1 MSPASDGPADSADRP
16 RRRIAVFAFACDP
29 EGGSEKA
36 AGWGCVQALAETADL
51 VVLVHPRHLDALQ
64 RWERDHGDGRVVFE
78 GVPTVA
84 WGEVLYRFRPLRR
97 VGWLA
102 RYVGW
107 QHVALQVAR
116 DHHRRQP
123 FDAAIHVTL
132 GMFWLPSTV
141 VDLPVPSVWGPV
153 GGAAASPRSL
163 WPVLGVVG
171 VAAEFAELLAVKL
184 LSLVPATRRTWD
196 RATVRL
202 VETESARGHLP
213 RRLRPGTEIVN
224 RAVLVRAPKPPAT
237 IRGSALVF
245 SSPLE
250 VRKGPAL
257 ALRALT
263 FTPPGVRLLVI
274 HEGPEEAALRRL
286 AARLG
291 VADRVEFRGRVPRD
305 EMFATMAAA
314 AACVFTGLREE
325 GGAALAEAMQ
335 TGTPVIVLGWA
346 GARVLAEASTDPTR
360 TAVVQPGDPRSTA
373 RRLGE
378 AMARFS
384 AAPPTGTGPYLD
396 QHGTRRALQ
405 RAVERAI
412 TQRDTARPA

>member
-1 MSPASDGPADSADRP
+1 MSPAGDAALESVGRH
-16 RRRIAVFAFACDP
+16 RRRLVVFAFACDP

-51 VVLVHPRHLDALQ
+51 VVLVHPRHLDTLH
-64 RWERDHGDGRVVFE
+64 RWEREHGDGRITFV
-78 GVPTVA
+78 GVPTVS
-84 WGEVLYRFRPLRR
+84 WGEWLYRSRPLRR

-107 QHVALQVAR
+107 QRVALRVAL
-116 DHHRRQP
+116 DHHRSTP

-132 GMFWLPSTV
+132 GMFWLPSAA

-171 VAAEFAELLAVKL
+171 VAAEFLELLAVKL
-184 LSLVPATRRTWD
+184 LSRVPATRRTWD

-202 VETESARGHLP
+202 VETESARRHLP
-213 RRLRPGTEIVN
+213 RRLRPGAEIVN
-224 RAVLVRAPKPPAT
+224 RAVLVRAPQPPAAT
-237 IRGSALVF
+237 RGSAIVF

-250 VRKGPAL
+250 ARKGSAL

-263 FTPPGVRLLVI
+263 FTPPEVRLLVI
-274 HEGPEEAALRRL
+274 HEGPQEASLRRL
-286 AARLG
+286 ASRLG

-305 EMFATMAAA
+305 EMFAIMATA

-335 TGTPVIVLGWA
+335 TGTPIIVLGWA
-346 GARVLAEASTDPTR
+346 GARVLADASTDPTR
-360 TAVVQPGDPRSTA
+360 TAVVEPGGVRPTA

-378 AMARFS
+378 AMTRFS
-384 AAPPTGTGPYLD
+384 ASPPAGSGSYLD
-396 QHGTRRALQ
+396 QNGTRQALQ
-405 RAVERAI
+405 QAVERAI
-412 TQRDTARPA
+412 TQRDTARHA

>member
-1 MSPASDGPADSADRP
+1 MESAEGP
-16 RRRIAVFAFACDP
+16 RRHVAVFAFACDP

-64 RWERDHGDGRVVFE
+64 RWERDHGDGRICFV
-78 GVPTVA
+78 GVPTVT
-84 WGEVLYRFRPLRR
+84 WGSVLYRFRLLSRI
-97 VGWLA
+97 VWLLQ
-102 RYVGW
+102 YVGW
-107 QHVALQVAR
+107 QHIALRVAVE
-116 DHHRRQP
+116 HHGRQP

-132 GMFWLPSTV
+132 GMFWLPSTA

-153 GGAAASPRSL
+153 GGAAASPRGL
-163 WPVLGVVG
+163 WPIQGVVG
-171 VAAEFAELLAVKL
+171 VGAEFAELLAVKL
-184 LSLVPATRRTWD
+184 LSLVPATRRTWN

-202 VETESARGHLP
+202 VETESARRHLP

-224 RAVLVRAPKPPAT
+224 RAVLVQAPEKVRVN
-237 IRGSALVF
+237 RGSSIVF

-263 FTPPGVRLLVI
+263 FTPPSVRLLII
-274 HEGPEEAALRRL
+274 HEGPKEASLQRL

-291 VADRVEFRGRVPRD
+291 IADRVEFRGRVSRD

-360 TAVVQPGDPRSTA
+360 TAVVEPGQVRSTA

-384 AAPPTGTGPYLD
+384 AAPPTGTGPFLD
-396 QHGTRRALQ
+396 QHGTTQALQ

-412 TQRDTARPA
+412 TEHGSPRRA

>member
-1 MSPASDGPADSADRP
+1 MSPAADPADRHRHRH
-16 RRRIAVFAFACDP
+16 RRRIVVFAFACDP

-36 AGWGCVQALAETADL
+36 AGWGCVQALAETTDL

-64 RWERDHGDGRVVFE
+64 RWERDHGDGRIVFV
-78 GVPTVA
+78 GVPTVS

-102 RYVGW
+102 RYMGW
-107 QHVALQVAR
+107 QHVALQVALDR
-116 DHHRRQP
+116 HCREP

-132 GMFWLPSTV
+132 GMFWLPSTA
-141 VDLPVPSVWGPV
+141 VDLPIPSVWGPV

-163 WPVLGVVG
+163 WPVLGVLG
-171 VAAEFAELLAVKL
+171 VAAELLELLVVKL

-202 VETESARGHLP
+202 VETESARRHLP
-213 RRLRPGTEIVN
+213 RRLRTGTEIVN
-224 RAVLVRAPKPPAT
+224 RAVLVRTPRPAT
-237 IRGSALVF
+237 ATRGSAIVF

-263 FTPPGVRLLVI
+263 FTPPDVRLLFI
-274 HEGPEEAALRRL
+274 HKGPEEASLRRL

-291 VADRVEFRGRVPRD
+291 VTDRVEFRGRVPRD
-305 EMFATMAAA
+305 EMFATMASA
-314 AACVFTGLREE
+314 AACLFTGLREE

-346 GARVLAEASTDPTR
+346 GARVLTEASTDPTR
-360 TAVVQPGDPRSTA
+360 TAVVEPDGVQHTA

-378 AMARFS
+378 EMARFS
-384 AAPPTGTGPYLD
+384 AAPPPGTGPYLD
-396 QHGTRRALQ
+396 QHGTRLALQ
-405 RAVERAI
+405 RAVEQAI
-412 TQRDTARPA
+412 THGSTARK